1 MAEEEASGKSE
12 TGLGLTI
19 AKNLTRLMG
28 GKIWVESELGIG
40 STFFFTVPYEEV
52 PETYHVMGP
61 EEEYVIPSYAWKDK
75 VILVVED
82 DEINFKFLE
91 AVLQDTSA
99 QILHARNGVQA
110 VELCRSIS
118 KIDLVLMD
126 IKMPEM
132 DGFEATRKIRE
143 FNRKVPII
151 AQTAYIDEGDFK
163 KCEEIGCNDYITKP
177 IDIKEFFEKVD
188 GFLKE
193 K

>member
-1 MAEEEASGKSE
+1 MGKSDGS
-12 TGLGLTI
+12 GLGLTI
-19 AKNLTRLMG
+19 AKNLIRLMG
-28 GKIWVESELGIG
+28 GKIWVESELGQG
-40 STFFFTVPYEEV
+40 STFFFTIPYEEV
-52 PETYHVMGP
+52 PESYHVMAP
-61 EEEYVIPSYAWKDK
+61 EEEFVMPSYTWKDK
-75 VILVVED
+75 VILIAED

-99 QILHARNGVQA
+99 QVLHARNGNEA
-110 VELCRSIS
+110 VELCRTIN

-132 DGFEATRKIRE
+132 DGLEATRQIRQ

-151 AQTAYIDEGDFK
+151 AQTAFVLEEELK
-163 KCEEIGCNDYITKP
+163 KCGETGCNDYITKP
-177 IDIKEFFEKVD
+177 IEIKAFFEKVD